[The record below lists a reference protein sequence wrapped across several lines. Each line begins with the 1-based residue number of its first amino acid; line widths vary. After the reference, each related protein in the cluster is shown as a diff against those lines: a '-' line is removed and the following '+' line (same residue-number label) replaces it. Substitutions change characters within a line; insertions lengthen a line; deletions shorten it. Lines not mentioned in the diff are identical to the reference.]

1 MSARHVLFALLS
13 LCVLAGAA
21 TAQTMAPAQPAQA
34 ASLAAAVV
42 MVSGALTGAQRSAAE
57 QFLELEQG
65 WMDALA
71 RKDAAKLEA
80 TLAPEFTIVG
90 VGSRADDMV
99 SDRAGWPRLSG
110 QRPWPRHEVKI
121 IKVSKL
127 DRTAVVHCVL
137 TAEYPPRSITPKGGL
152 ITFLVTDT
160 WVERGGRWQ
169 VLTRHASLPAERD

>member
-1 MSARHVLFALLS
+1 MFRKAIAYLVA
-13 LCVLAGAA
+13 VV
-21 TAQTMAPAQPAQA
+21 
-34 ASLAAAVV
+34 ASLIFAAPVN
-42 MVSGALTGAQRSAAE
+42 AQHSAAE

-71 RKDAAKLEA
+71 KKDMAKLEA

-90 VGSRADDMV
+90 AGSTAGDMV
-99 SDRAGWPRLSG
+99 GDRAGWVRLAG
-110 QRPWPRHEVKI
+110 QRPWPRHAVKI
-121 IKVSKL
+121 IKVNKV

-137 TAEYPPRSITPKGGL
+137 TAEYPPNSITAKGGL

-169 VLTRHASLPAERD
+169 VLSRHSSMPTKKD